1 MLNNGATAGQA
12 AQSNTPP
19 VVSSRPAQESP
30 EVIEA
35 RRRANI
41 ARWENMM
48 TDRNKRV
55 FNANI
60 FFSFVGSFL
69 FGAFTATC
77 SFGLAY
83 AANSV
88 LGNFIKIL
96 FVNYPTALLQNI
108 LPTFLAPYSTAIL
121 IAAPVAS
128 IGWTLYHGYKTN
140 TLGFSNPDKR
150 TLAKALDKFANGA
163 PFLFVLVGTTLGFA
177 PAIAFKAAV
186 GFGTI
191 AGLYLTLG
199 KQLLVQMY
207 PDVFGPEDLA
217 AQPLPVQP
225 NEAGNSQNPNPD
237 LNPNLNPNPGQGSV
251 PQQFDP
257 SAGQSAQPVVP
268 TTATPVQEPLVPN
281 FQRSQNRGSAN
292 QSQEQN
298 AAVVQNVDTQTPSSS
313 TRNRGH

>member
-12 AQSNTPP
+12 APSNTPP

-88 LGNFIKIL
+88 LGNFIKML

-150 TLAKALDKFANGA
+150 TLAKALDKFANVA
-163 PFLFVLVGTTLGFA
+163 PFLFVLAGTTLGFA

-217 AQPLPVQP
+217 AQVQPVQP
-225 NEAGNSQNPNPD
+225 NQAGNSPNPD
-237 LNPNLNPNPGQGSV
+237 PNPNLGQSSV
-251 PQQFDP
+251 PQQFDA

-268 TTATPVQEPLVPN
+268 TTATPVQGPLVPN
-281 FQRSQNRGSAN
+281 FQRSQNQGGAN
-292 QSQEQN
+292 QPQGQN
-298 AAVVQNVDTQTPSSS
+298 PAIVQNVDTQTPR
-313 TRNRGH
+313 RNSPN